1 MEKFKAGFVAII
13 GLPNAGK
20 STLLNLLIETKLAP
34 VSSKPQMT
42 RKSVI
47 GILNGENYQC
57 VFVDSPGIIDPAY
70 LLQEYMM
77 KDIRRNIADA
87 DILIVVVDISNIYK
101 NRNLLLEKIN
111 PIVNNFKNKVIF
123 VLNKT
128 DVVKQD
134 KIIENLKWVSDNF
147 KFDEIFPL
155 SCRREQ
161 NVKELKDIIV
171 KFLPENEPYYD
182 EDLVG
187 IQNVRFFVKEYI
199 LESIYQYLQKELPYS
214 CLIGIEE
221 YKEHENRKDY
231 IRALIYV
238 ERESHKHIIIGKKG
252 EMLKK
257 IGKSS
262 REKIENMIG
271 KGVYLELYVKVLENW
286 KDRKDIIKN
295 VYKEE

>member
-1 MEKFKAGFVAII
+1 MEEFKAGFVAII

-20 STLLNLLIETKLAP
+20 STLLNLFIDTKLAP

-42 RKSVI
+42 RKSVT

-87 DILIVVVDISNIYK
+87 DILIVVIDISKIYR

-111 PIVNNFKNKVIF
+111 PIVNNFKNKIIF

-128 DVVKQD
+128 DIVRQD
-134 KIIENLKWVSDNF
+134 NVIENLKWISDNF

-155 SCRREQ
+155 SCRREE
-161 NVKELKDIIV
+161 NVKELKDIII

-182 EDLVG
+182 KDLVG
-187 IQNVRFFVKEYI
+187 IQNIRFFVKEYI

-214 CLIGIEE
+214 CLIRIEE
-221 YKEHENRKDY
+221 YNEHENRKDY
-231 IRALIYV
+231 IRAIIYV
-238 ERESHKHIIIGKKG
+238 EKESHRQIIIGKKG
-252 EMLKK
+252 TMLKK

-271 KGVYLELYVKVLENW
+271 KGLYLELYVKVLENW
-286 KDRKDIIKN
+286 KNRKDIIKN
-295 VYKEE
+295 VYKED